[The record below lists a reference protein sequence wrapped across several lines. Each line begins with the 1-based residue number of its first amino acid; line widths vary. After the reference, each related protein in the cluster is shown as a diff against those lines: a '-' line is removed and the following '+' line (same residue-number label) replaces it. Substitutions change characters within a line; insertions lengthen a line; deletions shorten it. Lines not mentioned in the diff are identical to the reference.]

1 MSESEGEGAGKP
13 KAIVV
18 GHGQFSAGLVSA
30 VGQICG
36 LADKLVV
43 LSNVGQTPQDIE
55 AMLRDHLARTG
66 ARVIFTDLPGGSAT
80 IAARRIA
87 KENPDI
93 VLVSGVNLATLLD
106 FVFSS
111 ADTPEE
117 AARAAAERGKA
128 SLIVIERG

>member
-1 MSESEGEGAGKP
+1 MSEDEGEGTGKP

-43 LSNVGQTPQDIE
+43 LSNTGMGPGEIE
-55 AMLRDHLARTG
+55 AAIRHHLARTG

-87 KENPDI
+87 KENADI

-111 ADTPEE
+111 AGTPEE

>member
-1 MSESEGEGAGKP
+1 MSEGENAGMDKP

-18 GHGQFSAGLVSA
+18 GHGEFSAGLVSA

-43 LSNVGQTPQDIE
+43 LSNTGMAPGDIE
-55 AMLRDHLARTG
+55 AAIRSELVRTG
-66 ARVIFTDLPGGSAT
+66 AKVIFTDLPGGSGT

-87 KENPDI
+87 KEKPDL
-93 VLVSGVNLATLLD
+93 VLVTGVNLATLLD
-106 FVFSS
+106 FVFN
-111 ADTPEE
+111 AAGTPEE

>member
-1 MSESEGEGAGKP
+1 MSDNEGEGTGKP

-43 LSNVGQTPQDIE
+43 LSNVGQTPHDIE
-55 AMLRDHLARTG
+55 ATLRDQLARTG

-87 KENPDI
+87 RENPEI

>member
-1 MSESEGEGAGKP
+1 MSDSEDAPAGKP

-18 GHGQFSAGLVSA
+18 GHGEFSAGLVSA

-43 LSNVGQTPQDIE
+43 LSNTGMAPGDIE
-55 AMLRDHLARTG
+55 AAIRFQLTRTG
-66 ARVIFTDLPGGSAT
+66 ARVIFTDLPGGSGT

-87 KENPDI
+87 KENPDL
-93 VLVSGVNLATLLD
+93 VLVTGVNLATLLD

-111 ADTPEE
+111 ATSPEE
-117 AARAAAERGKA
+117 AARSAAERGKA
-128 SLIVIERG
+128 SLIVIERS

>member
-1 MSESEGEGAGKP
+1 MSENESPDAGMP

-18 GHGQFSAGLVSA
+18 GHGEFSAGLVSA

-36 LADKLVV
+36 LASKLVV
-43 LSNVGQTPQDIE
+43 LSNVGQSPQDIE
-55 AMLRDHLARTG
+55 ATIRHELVRTG

-87 KENPDI
+87 KDNPDI

-111 ADTPEE
+111 AATPEE

-128 SLIVIERG
+128 SLVVIERG

>member
-1 MSESEGEGAGKP
+1 MSDNEGAETQKP
-13 KAIVV
+13 KGIVV
-18 GHGQFSAGLVSA
+18 GHGEFSAGLVSA

-43 LSNVGQTPQDIE
+43 LSNVGQTPEDIE
-55 AMLRDHLARTG
+55 ATLRDQLARTG

-80 IAARRIA
+80 IAARRIV
-87 KENPDI
+87 KDNPDI

-128 SLIVIERG
+128 SLIVIKRG

>member
-1 MSESEGEGAGKP
+1 MSESEGAGAGKP

-55 AMLRDHLARTG
+55 ATLRDHLARTG

-87 KENPDI
+87 REDPDI

>member
-1 MSESEGEGAGKP
+1 MSDSEGTGPERP

-18 GHGQFSAGLVSA
+18 GHGEFSAGLVSA

-43 LSNVGQTPQDIE
+43 LSNTGMAPGDIE
-55 AMLRDHLARTG
+55 AAIRFELERTG
-66 ARVIFTDLPGGSAT
+66 ARVIFTDLPGGSGT

-87 KENPDI
+87 REQPDL
-93 VLVSGVNLATLLD
+93 VLVTGVNLATLLD
-106 FVFSS
+106 FVFS
-111 ADTPEE
+111 AAGTPEQ